1 MKPPPQQDL
10 HLAAPGSCPLSQ
22 QAPCSSLPPPRP
34 FLSLQA
40 CLHLRS
46 SITETIR
53 SRDFSCFMYHN
64 QPRSCSDPWGQT
76 DTRLT
81 PVSGL
86 TFYPSLQSNH
96 NPDQIDIML
105 NACTV
110 VTFNAICD
118 TYQVAAVGKEEEND
132 AQDYDADIFL
142 PSKALWLLGSLL
154 FWTVWLLLRLLQMFL
169 WSIKGL
175 LWFVSVSMSPLCR
188 CVSFLLSHVLLLL
201 PYLCDA
207 VYFATACPLYVCGMC
222 IIVVFALFN
231 FTSVKSNIQRFCM

>member
-1 MKPPPQQDL
+1 M
-10 HLAAPGSCPLSQ
+10 AAATC
-22 QAPCSSLPPPRP
+22 RR
-34 FLSLQA
+34 
-40 CLHLRS
+40 CLHDTRRFKDHDDDDDDDDDDVCPRGRS
-46 SITETIR
+46 PSSCDVAHLLLVCRKYELM
-53 SRDFSCFMYHN
+53 SRDSQAEPQSQKGH
-64 QPRSCSDPWGQT
+64 SDKW
-76 DTRLT
+76 LKMIC
-81 PVSGL
+81 L
-86 TFYPSLQSNH
+86 LLFL
-96 NPDQIDIML
+96 L
-105 NACTV
+105 A
-110 VTFNAICD
+110 VTFLM
-118 TYQVAAVGKEEEND
+118 AAVGKEEEND

-222 IIVVFALFN
+222 IIVVLALFN

>member
-1 MKPPPQQDL
+1 M
-10 HLAAPGSCPLSQ
+10 AAATC
-22 QAPCSSLPPPRP
+22 RR
-34 FLSLQA
+34 
-40 CLHLRS
+40 CLHDTRRFKDHDDDDDDDDDVCPRGRS
-46 SITETIR
+46 PSSCDVAHLLLVCRKYELM
-53 SRDFSCFMYHN
+53 SRDS
-64 QPRSCSDPWGQT
+64 Q
-76 DTRLT
+76 
-81 PVSGL
+81 
-86 TFYPSLQSNH
+86 
-96 NPDQIDIML
+96 
-105 NACTV
+105 
-110 VTFNAICD
+110 
-118 TYQVAAVGKEEEND
+118 
-132 AQDYDADIFL
+132 DADIFL

-222 IIVVFALFN
+222 IIVVLALFN